1 MSSLEEVSDEH
12 TPEAYRTLFGLIG
25 AGLQATALLLIG
37 ASALVAPGWVVT
49 ALLVVWVLTTLA
61 SWRGW
66 AERSWLPTA
75 SGTLVLVLWIAAIAG
90 TARSA
95 GP

>member
-1 MSSLEEVSDEH
+1 MDEH

-37 ASALVAPGWVVT
+37 ASALVAPGWVVGT
-49 ALLVVWVLTTLA
+49 LLVVWVVTTVG
-61 SWRGW
+61 SWRGFG
-66 AERSWLPTA
+66 ERSWLPTA
-75 SGTLVLVLWIAAIAG
+75 SGTLVLVLWMVAIAG
-90 TARSA
+90 IPRST

>member
-1 MSSLEEVSDEH
+1 MGGVTDEH

-37 ASALVAPGWVVT
+37 ASALVAPGWVVA
-49 ALLVVWVLTTLA
+49 ALLVVWLVTTVV

-66 AERSWLPTA
+66 GERNWLPTA
-75 SGTLVLVLWIAAIAG
+75 AGTLMLVLWIAAIAG
-90 TARSA
+90 TPR
-95 GP
+95 